1 MKGQNKNLLKSSS
14 IKETHIKFNEKSIV
28 KVPKKIII
36 DYINDEMNK
45 IKPEKHVLKR
55 TNTSLN
61 RIIANKMIEK
71 EKIKGRK
78 SQAK

>member
-1 MKGQNKNLLKSSS
+1 
-14 IKETHIKFNEKSIV
+14 
-28 KVPKKIII
+28 
-36 DYINDEMNK
+36 MNK
-45 IKPEKHVLKR
+45 IKPEKPVLKR